1 MPREDSS
8 YNFHDSERERET
20 GLLLARWCMVVAAFE
35 TKTKK
40 KEVISVIIALG
51 LITND
56 PPRTSIAGQIKN

>member
-8 YNFHDSERERET
+8 YNFHDSERERDWSAS
-20 GLLLARWCMVVAAFE
+20 GPVVHGGGGVWNKNE
-35 TKTKK
+35 K